1 MIPCV
6 FPHAK
11 WVHDPLYQRLCI
23 HTHTKEP
30 WMIKSRFV
38 VGTIHNPLVAI
49 VPKPDLKEGEQEA
62 KRPSSVKPWVL
73 VYLVIRTSCG
83 ETWPQTLDRNF
94 FLCSGRR
101 RGGIT
106 ETGAAREGFL
116 LDEQKSSRP
125 RDALRGGRG
134 SKRNTLYICMSACVR
149 RSLAERA
156 CAHFCVS
163 HAGQGLA
170 PAHFFADKSSP

>member
-1 MIPCV
+1 
-6 FPHAK
+6 
-11 WVHDPLYQRLCI
+11 
-23 HTHTKEP
+23 
-30 WMIKSRFV
+30 MIKSRFV

-62 KRPSSVKPWVL
+62 KRAGSVKPWVL

-83 ETWPQTLDRNF
+83 ETWPQTLNRNF

-106 ETGAAREGFL
+106 ETGTARKGFL

-125 RDALRGGRG
+125 CDALRGGHG
-134 SKRNTLYICMSACVR
+134 SKRNALYICMSACVR
-149 RSLAERA
+149 RSLVRRA

-163 HAGQGLA
+163 RAGQGLA
-170 PAHFFADKSSP
+170 SAHFFADKSGP